1 MVGWK
6 NYPHN
11 IIPCLF
17 THNFYLNKKYNKP
30 NFSKCVFLSPF
41 TKKNNNNKKIKNK
54 VRHLKKKNDNIFVLI
69 SQQNLCEKL
78 LIVLYQNQL
87 QIIIETLL

>member
-1 MVGWK
+1 M
-6 NYPHN
+6 
-11 IIPCLF
+11 
-17 THNFYLNKKYNKP
+17 
-30 NFSKCVFLSPF
+30 FLSPLQ
-41 TKKNNNNKKIKNK
+41 NNNNNNNK
-54 VRHLKKKNDNIFVLI
+54 VRHLKKNDNIFVLI